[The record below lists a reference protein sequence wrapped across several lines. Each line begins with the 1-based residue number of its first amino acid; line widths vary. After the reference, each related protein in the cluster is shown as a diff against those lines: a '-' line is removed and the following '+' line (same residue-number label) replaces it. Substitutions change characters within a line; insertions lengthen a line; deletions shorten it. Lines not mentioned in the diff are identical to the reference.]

1 VKNQSDATDQITQG
15 NYHYRIEQKRPGDL
29 GRLTDRFNDMA
40 AALEQGRHMRETLGQ
55 FFDPEM
61 FDEIMGGS
69 ELGGEVLEVTVLFA
83 DIRDF
88 TRRSAGAAP
97 EKVVILLNRFL
108 SLAMASVKEQDGMV
122 DKFLGDGI
130 LALFGAPRP
139 HADHAD
145 LAVRAACGLLT
156 RLDVLNRELV
166 VEGQSPLRVGIGIHT
181 GPALVGSIG
190 AMVALPDGRQ
200 QTRREY
206 TAIGETVN
214 LAQRIE
220 QLTKTCG
227 GPVLLSEQTRMRLTR
242 QIPLKSAGPQ
252 QVPGCETPLVVYRV
266 DMGEGNVDRDVVAF
280 GAPVAGE

>member
-1 VKNQSDATDQITQG
+1 
-15 NYHYRIEQKRPGDL
+15 
-29 GRLTDRFNDMA
+29 MA

-61 FDEIMGGS
+61 FDEIMDAP
-69 ELGGEVLEVTVLFA
+69 ELGGQVLEVTVLFA

-88 TRRSAGAAP
+88 TRRSAGEPP
-97 EKVVILLNRFL
+97 EKVVALLNRFL

-145 LAVRAACGLLT
+145 MAVRAACGLLK
-156 RLDVLNRELV
+156 RLESLNRELIK
-166 VEGQSPLRVGIGIHT
+166 EGQAPLKVGMGIHT

-190 AMVALPDGRQ
+190 AMVPLPDGRQ

-242 QIPLKSAGPQ
+242 QIPLISAGPQ
-252 QVPGCETPLVVYRV
+252 PVPGCETALVVYRIG
-266 DMGEGNVDRDVVAF
+266 MGEEDVDARAS
-280 GAPVAGE
+280 GALLTRG

>member
-1 VKNQSDATDQITQG
+1 
-15 NYHYRIEQKRPGDL
+15 L
-29 GRLTDRFNDMA
+29 
-40 AALEQGRHMRETLGQ
+40 
-55 FFDPEM
+55 
-61 FDEIMGGS
+61 
-69 ELGGEVLEVTVLFA
+69 
-83 DIRDF
+83 
-88 TRRSAGAAP
+88 
-97 EKVVILLNRFL
+97 
-108 SLAMASVKEQDGMV
+108 V

-139 HADHAD
+139 REDHAD

-156 RLDVLNRELV
+156 RLNTLNRELAA
-166 VEGQSPLRVGIGIHT
+166 EGQAPLKVGIGIHT

-227 GPVLLSEQTRMRLTR
+227 GPVLLSEQTRLCLARPV
-242 QIPLKSAGPQ
+242 PLKSAGPQ
-252 QVPGCETPLVVYRV
+252 LVPGCSTPLLVHCIAIR
-266 DMGEGNVDRDVVAF
+266 DGEMQPTNAYN
-280 GAPVAGE
+280 